1 MVPFWVYED
10 ESFAI
15 AKVIPCENGTVSELG
30 PKSFADICS
39 PKNCDKER
47 ISTFSV
53 GLLTIK
59 SSVIFRSVKF

>member
-15 AKVIPCENGTVSELG
+15 AKVIPCENGTISELR
-30 PKSFADICS
+30 PISFADICS
-39 PKNCDKER
+39 AKNCDKER